1 PKDDYLYL
9 RMPVMIDMLVKAIE
23 KARSTDP
30 KAVAYALEGAHYQNA
45 FHEATLRAE
54 DHQLIQPLY
63 LMQMQRADSGGIR
76 FDNEGSGFG
85 FRT

>member
-1 PKDDYLYL
+1 MHWK
-9 RMPVMIDMLVKAIE
+9 
-23 KARSTDP
+23 
-30 KAVAYALEGAHYQNA
+30 AHYQNA

-85 FRT
+85 FRTERFIPAEQTAAEHVPDAAPPR